1 VATLKRVKNILKYG
15 IGEKATQR
23 KRAVK
28 KKLREARFK
37 SDRWQSEGELSFRR
51 YASYDE
57 YIAHQASKLDR
68 VSDRLKENEELF
80 YEEFVSRLGSCG
92 PLKDKN
98 SVLCLAA
105 RVGTEVRAMITLGH
119 FAVGI
124 DLEPGKSNAYVLPGD
139 FHKLVFADNSIDA
152 VYCNS
157 LDHVF
162 DLAKVVGEVRRV
174 LRPGGIFVAD
184 LFAGYEEGFT
194 AGEYEATHWKTVSA
208 IVDKI
213 KELGGFAVIEE
224 RPLGKLLRGE
234 YTQAVFGKPAA

>member
-1 VATLKRVKNILKYG
+1 MVTLKRVRNILKYG
-15 IGEKATQR
+15 LGEKATQR

-37 SDRWQSEGELSFRR
+37 SDRWQSEGEISFRR
-51 YASYDE
+51 YSSYDE
-57 YIAHQASKLDR
+57 YIAHQASKLKI
-68 VSDRLKENEELF
+68 VSDRLAENEELF
-80 YEEFVSRLGSCG
+80 YQEFISRLGSCG
-92 PLKDKN
+92 PLKDKK

-105 RVGTEVRAMITLGH
+105 RVGTEVRALISLGH

-124 DLEPGKSNAYVLPGD
+124 DLEPGSANAYVLPGD

-162 DLAKVVGEVRRV
+162 DLARVVSEVRRV
-174 LRPGGIFVAD
+174 LLPGGIFVAD

-194 AGEYEATHWKTVSA
+194 AGEYEATHWKTVAA
-208 IVDKI
+208 II
-213 KELGGFAVIEE
+213 ERIRELGSFAVIEE

-234 YTQAVFGKPAA
+234 FTQAVFAKPDA